1 MAYTFGAATGDDA
14 TWTDSSSPW
23 GATARSGIIAG
34 WFYPTTL
41 TPGRA
46 LWSVGADNRCLIS
59 PSGTE
64 IDIFVRRSTAN
75 SQDRTLG
82 LNLVTQ
88 QWTFIAILASHQNTG
103 AVDNFRIWRG
113 FGTDIPTLVPLDTPP
128 VAGTGTGL
136 TTATT
141 ITVGNVQA
149 TGALA
154 FQGDIGRFD
163 YIVATVANALCQN
176 TSGLISADDEFA
188 IYTNIVF
195 PIWQGGFPT
204 FYGSG
209 QNSNN
214 GITHSVLDLDN
225 RGGYVR
231 SIRNGGS
238 IITMDR
244 SVAISGA
251 TISQNRAPIGQ
262 MRPVAWP
269 DRLRR

>member
-1 MAYTFGAATGDDA
+1 MSTTFGGTNGTDIS
-14 TWTDSSSPW
+14 WTESASPW

-64 IDIFVRRSTAN
+64 IDIFVRRATAN

-103 AVDNFRIWRG
+103 AVDNFRVWRG

-136 TTATT
+136 TTATS
-141 ITVGNVQA
+141 ITVGNVQS

-154 FQGDIGRFD
+154 FQGDIARFD
-163 YIVATVANALCQN
+163 YIVATVANALCRN
-176 TSGLISADDEFA
+176 GDGLISAEDEFA
-188 IYTNIVF
+188 IYTQIVL
-195 PIWQGGFPT
+195 PIWGGRFPT

-225 RGGYVR
+225 RGNYVR
-231 SIRNGGS
+231 SIRAGGTT
-238 IITMDR
+238 ITMDR
-244 SVAISGA
+244 FPNPDGT
-251 TISQNRAPIGQ
+251 TISQNRAPVGQ
-262 MRPVAWP
+262 MRPFAWP
-269 DRLRR
+269 DLLRR